1 MTLTSIFVTYKWKI
15 SFTLVLVWLE
25 SLVILL
31 FPLFI
36 GYAIDGLLEGSYV
49 GIQQLAALGVGEL
62 IIGSARR
69 FYDTRIYSG
78 IYRDLAFTTVE
89 RDKVSSTSTLSA
101 RVTMLKELVEFFEV
115 SFPDLIVST
124 VSVVGTVVILYSL
137 NFNTFLGCVGLLF
150 LIVAVFGLTSKKTIS
165 YNYHYN
171 NAMEKQVTVV
181 EKRKMPSVKK
191 YLKELMSW
199 NIRLSDIETL
209 NFGII
214 WLGMIA
220 LIIFSIYDSVTQGV
234 LTYGAIFSVVM
245 YVFEFED
252 EATELPELYQQWLR
266 LREISKRLRSG
277 ELGEEAEAPT

>member
-49 GIQQLAALGVGEL
+49 GILQLAALGVGEL

-89 RDKVSSTSTLSA
+89 RDEISSTSTLSA

-115 SFPDLIVST
+115 SFPDLIVSA